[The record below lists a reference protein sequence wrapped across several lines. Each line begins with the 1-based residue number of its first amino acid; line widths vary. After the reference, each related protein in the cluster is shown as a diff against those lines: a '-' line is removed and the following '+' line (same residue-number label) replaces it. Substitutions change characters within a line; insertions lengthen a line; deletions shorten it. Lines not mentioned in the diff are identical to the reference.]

1 MNMNDFIEV
10 LQEKNVPYSIDGD
23 KIFVNRHLHLR
34 YASITS
40 LPNNLSV
47 DGDLDLRETGIS
59 RLPDNLNVGGDL
71 DLRYTGISSLPDNL
85 SVGGD
90 LNLSETDIS
99 RLPDNL
105 SVGGKL
111 DLRGTNITSLPD
123 NLKIDGYLDLRRTGI
138 VSLPDNFS
146 VGDGIDLRDTK
157 IISLPNNLSV
167 GHILCLQPENIS
179 NVAYRE
185 NCGKHNLTIFAARV
199 NGGIRISAD
208 FSLRKLSDFEI
219 VVDLKYLSKDAE
231 DYKQA
236 ARECVAELTQRWKTG
251 GCGMSNSPELLQSIQ
266 EMHEASVLADYVCQV
281 DAIPQED
288 AVLLARFALESLL
301 VLTQQKL

>member
-10 LQEKNVPYSIDGD
+10 LQEKKVPYAIDGD
-23 KIFVNRHLHLR
+23 KIVVNGNLDLR
-34 YASITS
+34 DTSITS
-40 LPNNLSV
+40 LPESLSV
-47 DGDLDLRETGIS
+47 
-59 RLPDNLNVGGDL
+59 
-71 DLRYTGISSLPDNL
+71 
-85 SVGGD
+85 
-90 LNLSETDIS
+90 
-99 RLPDNL
+99 
-105 SVGGKL
+105 
-111 DLRGTNITSLPD
+111 
-123 NLKIDGYLDLRRTGI
+123 DGYLDLRRTGI
-138 VSLPDNFS
+138 TSLPDNFS

-208 FSLRKLSDFEI
+208 FSMRTLSDFEI

-236 ARECVAELTQRWKTG
+236 ARDCVAELEQRRKGTG
-251 GCGMSNSPELLQSIQ
+251 GSTKWLNVSDCLPELDAPVFGGWFS
-266 EMHEASVLADYVCQV
+266 ESGDFFWGCYVRT
-281 DAIPQED
+281 
-288 AVLLARFALESLL
+288 RFANSDGWVWATAEDFGKGDWLFGEDNPVEFWMPLPGKPEL
-301 VLTQQKL
+301 AGGAA